1 MATFKIGKVVLKSLF
16 KKPATKITADQPIIT
31 KNWKAR
37 TRGHIDIDKD
47 QCILC
52 GMCMR
57 KCPANAITVDR
68 AGSTW
73 EIQRMQCI
81 QCGSCVEVCPK
92 KCLSMAPE
100 YTEPGVEKVVDKF
113 DIPKK
118 EKPAP
123 KAAPAAAAAPA
134 GDGPEGV
141 ALDTSTC
148 IVCGLCAKNCP
159 VGAITVDRKERTWSI
174 DRDACVQC
182 GLCVEKCP
190 KNSLS
195 MGPTAGDSFTIPK
208 AEKKAA
214 PAKEEAPVKEEAPAE
229 APAEEA
235 APAAAPAA
243 DGPDGITINMDDCVL
258 CGLCAKNCPV
268 EAITVDRKET
278 KSWAIDRDACIECQ
292 ACVGACPKNAL
303 DFGPTSG
310 DRFVKA

>member
-123 KAAPAAAAAPA
+123 KAAPAAAAQ
-134 GDGPEGV
+134 
-141 ALDTSTC
+141 
-148 IVCGLCAKNCP
+148 P
-159 VGAITVDRKERTWSI
+159 VFA
-174 DRDACVQC
+174 
-182 GLCVEKCP
+182 
-190 KNSLS
+190 
-195 MGPTAGDSFTIPK
+195 
-208 AEKKAA
+208 
-214 PAKEEAPVKEEAPAE
+214 
-229 APAEEA
+229 
-235 APAAAPAA
+235 
-243 DGPDGITINMDDCVL
+243 
-258 CGLCAKNCPV
+258 
-268 EAITVDRKET
+268 
-278 KSWAIDRDACIECQ
+278 ACI
-292 ACVGACPKNAL
+292 P
-303 DFGPTSG
+303 F
-310 DRFVKA
+310 